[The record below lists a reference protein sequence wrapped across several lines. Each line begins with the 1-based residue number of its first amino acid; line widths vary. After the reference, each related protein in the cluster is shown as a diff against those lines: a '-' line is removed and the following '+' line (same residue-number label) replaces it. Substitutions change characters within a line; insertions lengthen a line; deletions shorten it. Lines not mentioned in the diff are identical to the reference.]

1 MMQLPQTHF
10 VSFDGGGYYLVPL
23 EKQREWSEFLAI
35 PASEELGQSSD
46 EFYDVPEWAKPVDL
60 EQVETMDAA
69 LPARIAA

>member
-1 MMQLPQTHF
+1 MMQLPKTHF

-46 EFYDVPEWAKPVDL
+46 
-60 EQVETMDAA
+60 
-69 LPARIAA
+69 